1 MSERN
6 AANMSKRELYT
17 LFGALMLTMLLASLD
32 QTIVGTALPTI
43 VGDLNGMDDYTWVVT
58 AYLIATTA
66 STPLYGKLS
75 DLYGRRP
82 VILTAIVIF
91 LVASALAG
99 LSQNMLQLILFR
111 GLQGLGGG
119 GLISL
124 AFTVVSDVVSP
135 RERGKYQGFFGAVFG
150 VSSVAGPVL
159 GGWLAEVDWR
169 WIFYINLPLGFA
181 AMIAVNQ
188 ILRRHSFPTRHRRID
203 YLGAACLIPAV
214 VCLLLAVTWGGGDY
228 AWDSGVILG
237 LLGAAAGLAVAFL
250 VVETRAEE
258 PILPLRMFKQG
269 TFALAAVIALIFG
282 VGMFSGIVY
291 IPLFFQMVR
300 GYSPTASGLLMIPM
314 MAGMVLTSV
323 SSGFV
328 ISRIGRYKWF
338 LVAGSFVITG
348 GLALFSRLHVETP
361 LWLSSLYLL
370 VLGIGMG
377 MFMQPLVLA
386 MQNIVKMEDLGAGTS
401 TNNFARSLGGAIGTA
416 VLGAVMTSKLN
427 DELTENLPGAVAQL
441 SPEQAA
447 SFDETDLSA
456 VMESPTV
463 VAHLPEPV
471 RIVVR
476 QAFTDGL
483 DLVFLVAA
491 AIAAVTIVLALFMP
505 NLTLRGAE
513 PRGKE
518 PEATAAE
525 TRAETSP
532 LRLSFGVVPGASRCC
547 SR

>member
-1 MSERN
+1 MSEPAP
-6 AANMSKRELYT
+6 AALSKRELYT

-43 VGDLNGMDDYTWVVT
+43 VGDLNGMGDYTWVVT

-82 VILTAIVIF
+82 LILVAIAIF
-91 LVASALAG
+91 LTASALAG
-99 LSQNMLQLILFR
+99 LSQTMLQLIIFR

-150 VSSVAGPVL
+150 ISSVAGPVL
-159 GGWLAEVDWR
+159 GGWLSEVDWR
-169 WIFYINLPLGFA
+169 WIFYINLPLGLA
-181 AMIAVNQ
+181 AMVAVDQ
-188 ILRRHSFPTRHRRID
+188 VLRRHRFPTRPRRID
-203 YLGAACLIPAV
+203 YLGAACLVPAV
-214 VCLLLAVTWGGGDY
+214 VCLLLAVTWGGNDY
-228 AWDSGVILG
+228 AWNSVVILG
-237 LLGAAAGLAVAFL
+237 LFAAAAVLTAVFL
-250 VVETRAEE
+250 YIETRAEE

-269 TFALAAVIALIFG
+269 TFALAAVIALVFG
-282 VGMFSGIVY
+282 VAMFSGIVY

-300 GYSPTASGLLMIPM
+300 GYSPTESGLLMIPM

-328 ISRIGRYKWF
+328 ISRLGRYKWF
-338 LVAGSFVITG
+338 LVAGSVVITS
-348 GLALFSRLHVETP
+348 GLALFTQLHVDTP

-386 MQNIVKMEDLGAGTS
+386 MQNIVRVEDLGAGTS
-401 TNNFARSLGGAIGTA
+401 TSNFARSLGGAVGTA
-416 VLGAVMTSKLN
+416 VLGAVMTAKLN
-427 DELTENLPGAVAQL
+427 GELAANLPAAVAEL
-441 SPEQAA
+441 SPAEAA
-447 SFDETDLSA
+447 AFGGTDLSA

-471 RIVVR
+471 RLVVQ

-483 DLVFLVAA
+483 DRVFLVAA
-491 AIAAVTIVLALFMP
+491 LIAAVTIVLTLFMP
-505 NLTLRGAE
+505 NLTLRGAA
-513 PRGKE
+513 PARAGGD
-518 PEATAAE
+518 PDAAAAE
-525 TRAETSP
+525 IRAETAP
-532 LRLSFGVVPGASRCC
+532 
-547 SR
+547 

>member
-1 MSERN
+1 MSER
-6 AANMSKRELYT
+6 AAPTMSRKELYT

-43 VGDLNGMDDYTWVVT
+43 VGDLNGMGDYTWVVT

-75 DLYGRRP
+75 DMYGRRP

-99 LSQNMLQLILFR
+99 LSQTMLQLILFR

-150 VSSVAGPVL
+150 ISSVAGPVL

-169 WIFYINLPLGFA
+169 WIFYINLPLGLA
-181 AMIAVNQ
+181 ALFAVNH
-188 ILRRHSFPTRHRRID
+188 ILRRHKFPTRHRRID
-203 YLGAACLIPAV
+203 YLGAMCLVPAV
-214 VCLLLAVTWGGGDY
+214 VCLLLAVTWGGNEY
-228 AWDSGVILG
+228 AWSSGVIIG
-237 LLGAAAGLAVAFL
+237 LFGAAAVLAATFIY
-250 VVETRAEE
+250 VETRAEE

-269 TFALAAVIALIFG
+269 TFALASVIALIFG
-282 VGMFSGIVY
+282 IAMFSGIVY

-300 GYSPTASGLLMIPM
+300 GYTPTHSGLLMIPM
-314 MAGMVLTSV
+314 MAGLVLTSV

-328 ISRIGRYKWF
+328 ISKVGRYKWF
-338 LVAGSFVITG
+338 LVAGSIVITS
-348 GLALFSRLHVETP
+348 GLALFTQLHVDTP
-361 LWLSSLYLL
+361 LWTSGGFLL

-386 MQNIVKMEDLGAGTS
+386 MQNIVRPEDLGAGTS
-401 TNNFARSLGGAIGTA
+401 TNNFSRSLGGAIGTA
-416 VLGAVMTSKLN
+416 VLGAVMTSRLN
-427 DELTENLPGAVAQL
+427 DELAANLPGAVAQL
-441 SPEQAA
+441 SPDQAA
-447 SFDETDLSA
+447 GFGDIDLSS
-456 VMESPTV
+456 VIESPTV

-471 RIVVR
+471 RLVVQ
-476 QAFTDGL
+476 QAFTGGL
-483 DLVFLVAA
+483 DLVFTVAA
-491 AIAAVTIVLALFMP
+491 SIAAVTIALALFMP
-505 NLTLRGAE
+505 NLTLRGPSPAA
-513 PRGKE
+513 PDDPDAK
-518 PEATAAE
+518 AAE
-525 TRAETSP
+525 IKAETSP
-532 LRLSFGVVPGASRCC
+532 
-547 SR
+547 

>member
-1 MSERN
+1 MSR
-6 AANMSKRELYT
+6 RELYT

-43 VGDLNGMDDYTWVVT
+43 VGDLQGMDDYTWVVT

-66 STPLYGKLS
+66 SVPLYGKLS

-99 LSQNMLQLILFR
+99 LAQNMLQLVLFR

-119 GLISL
+119 GLITL

-135 RERGKYQGFFGAVFG
+135 RERGRYQGFFGAVFG
-150 VSSVAGPVL
+150 ISSVAGPVL

-188 ILRRHSFPTRHRRID
+188 ILRRHHFPTRPHRID
-203 YLGAACLIPAV
+203 WLGASCLVPAV
-214 VCLLLAVTWGGGDY
+214 VSLLLAVTWGGNSY
-228 AWDSGVILG
+228 AWDSAVIIG
-237 LLGAAAGLAVAFL
+237 LFGAAAALTVAFL
-250 VVETRAEE
+250 VVEARAEE

-269 TFALAAVIALIFG
+269 TFALASVIALIFG

-300 GYSPTASGLLMIPM
+300 GYSPTESGLLMLPM
-314 MAGMVLTSV
+314 MCGMVLTSV

-328 ISRIGRYKWF
+328 ISRLGRYKWF
-338 LVAGSFVITG
+338 LVAGAVVITA
-348 GLALFSRLHVETP
+348 GLWLFTNLHVDTP
-361 LWLSSLYLL
+361 LWLSSMYLL

-386 MQNIVKMEDLGAGTS
+386 MQNIVKLEDLGAGTS
-401 TNNFARSLGGAIGTA
+401 TNNFARSLGGAVGTA
-416 VLGAVMTSKLN
+416 VLGAVMTARLSG
-427 DELTENLPGAVAQL
+427 ELDANLPAAVSELDAD
-441 SPEQAA
+441 QAA
-447 SFDETDLSA
+447 AFDESDLNA

-471 RIVVR
+471 RIVVQ

-483 DLVFLVAA
+483 DRVFLVAA
-491 AIAAVTIVLALFMP
+491 CIAGVTIVLTLFMP
-505 NLTLRGAE
+505 NLTLRSTQASVNDD
-513 PRGKE
+513 PDAK
-518 PEATAAE
+518 AAE
-525 TRAETSP
+525 IKAETSP
-532 LRLSFGVVPGASRCC
+532 
-547 SR
+547 

>member
-1 MSERN
+1 MSAPG
-6 AANMSKRELYT
+6 AAGMSRRELYT

-43 VGDLNGMDDYTWVVT
+43 VGDLDGMDDYTWVVT

-66 STPLYGKLS
+66 SVPLYGKLS

-99 LSQNMLQLILFR
+99 LAQNMLQLVIFR

-119 GLISL
+119 GLITL

-135 RERGKYQGFFGAVFG
+135 RDRGRYQGFFGAVFG
-150 VSSVAGPVL
+150 ISSVAGPVL

-188 ILRRHSFPTRHRRID
+188 ILRRHHFPTRPHRID
-203 YLGAACLIPAV
+203 WLGAACLVPAV
-214 VCLLLAVTWGGGDY
+214 VSLLLAVTWGGNDY
-228 AWDSGVILG
+228 AWSSPQIVG
-237 LLGAAAGLAVAFL
+237 LFTAAGVLTAAFVL
-250 VVETRAEE
+250 TETRAKE

-269 TFALAAVIALIFG
+269 TFALASVIALIFG

-300 GYSPTASGLLMIPM
+300 GYSPTESGLLMLPM
-314 MAGMVLTSV
+314 MCGMVLTSV

-328 ISRIGRYKWF
+328 ISRLGRYKWF
-338 LVAGSFVITG
+338 LVAGSIVITS
-348 GLALFSRLHVETP
+348 GLWLFTNLHVETP
-361 LWLSSLYLL
+361 LWLSSAYLL

-386 MQNIVKMEDLGAGTS
+386 MQNIVKLEDLGAGTS
-401 TNNFARSLGGAIGTA
+401 TNNFARSLGGAVGTA
-416 VLGAVMTSKLN
+416 VLGAVMTARLD
-427 DELTENLPGAVAQL
+427 DELGANLPGAVAQL
-441 SPEQAA
+441 TPEEAA
-447 SFDETDLSA
+447 AFGASDLSA

-463 VAHLPEPV
+463 VAHLPDPV
-471 RIVVR
+471 REVVQ

-483 DLVFLVAA
+483 DRVFLVAA
-491 AIAAVTIVLALFMP
+491 CIAAVTVVLTLFMP
-505 NLTLRGAE
+505 NLTLRSTQASLE
-513 PRGKE
+513 DDPDAK
-518 PEATAAE
+518 AAE
-525 TRAETSP
+525 IKAETSP
-532 LRLSFGVVPGASRCC
+532 
-547 SR
+547 

>member
-6 AANMSKRELYT
+6 AANMSRRELYT

-43 VGDLNGMDDYTWVVT
+43 VGDLNGMGDYTWVVT

-150 VSSVAGPVL
+150 ISSVAGPVL
-159 GGWLAEVDWR
+159 GGWLSEVDWR
-169 WIFYINLPLGFA
+169 WIFYINLPTGLA
-181 AMIAVNQ
+181 AMIAVDQ
-188 ILRRHSFPTRHRRID
+188 VLRRHTFPTRHRKVD
-203 YLGAACLIPAV
+203 FLGAACLVPAV
-214 VCLLLAVTWGGGDY
+214 ACLLLAVTWGGNEY
-228 AWDSGVILG
+228 AWGSGVILG
-237 LLGAAAGLAVAFL
+237 LFGAAAVLTAAFL

-258 PILPLRMFKQG
+258 PILPLRMFRQG

-338 LVAGSFVITG
+338 LVAGSLVITG
-348 GLALFSRLHVETP
+348 GLALFTQLHVDTP
-361 LWLSSLYLL
+361 LGLSSLYLL

-386 MQNIVKMEDLGAGTS
+386 MQNIVRIEDLGAGTS

-427 DELTENLPGAVAQL
+427 DELAANLPGAVAQL
-441 SPEQAA
+441 SSEQAA
-447 SFDETDLSA
+447 GFSPNDLSA
-456 VMESPTV
+456 VMESPTA

-471 RIVVR
+471 RIAV
-476 QAFTDGL
+476 QEAFTSGL
-483 DLVFLVAA
+483 DLVFAVAA
-491 AIAAVTIVLALFMP
+491 AIAAVTIALALFMP
-505 NLTLRGAE
+505 NLTLRGA
-513 PRGKE
+513 G
-518 PEATAAE
+518 PENDDPDAKAAE
-525 TRAETSP
+525 IKAETAP
-532 LRLSFGVVPGASRCC
+532 
-547 SR
+547 

>member
-1 MSERN
+1 MSERS
-6 AANMSKRELYT
+6 AGGMSRRELYT

-43 VGDLNGMDDYTWVVT
+43 VGDLNGMGNYTWVVT

-66 STPLYGKLS
+66 SVPLYGKLS

-119 GLISL
+119 GLITL

-135 RERGKYQGFFGAVFG
+135 RERGRYQGFFGAVFG

-188 ILRRHSFPTRHRRID
+188 ILRRHRFPTRQRKID
-203 YLGAACLIPAV
+203 WLGAGCLVPAV
-214 VCLLLAVTWGGGDY
+214 VCLLLAVTWGGDEY
-228 AWDSGVILG
+228 AWGSGVVLG
-237 LLGAAAGLAVAFL
+237 LFGAAAALAAAFL
-250 VVETRAEE
+250 VVETRADE

-291 IPLFFQMVR
+291 VPLFFQMVR
-300 GYSPTASGLLMIPM
+300 GYSPTESGLLMIPM

-328 ISRIGRYKWF
+328 ISKIGRYKWF
-338 LVAGSFVITG
+338 LVAGSLVITG
-348 GLALFSRLHVETP
+348 GLALFTQLHVDTP

-386 MQNIVKMEDLGAGTS
+386 MQNIVKVEDLGAGTS
-401 TNNFARSLGGAIGTA
+401 TNNFSRSLGGAIGTA

-427 DELTENLPGAVAQL
+427 DELTADLPGAVAQL

-447 SFDETDLSA
+447 AFDQTDLSA

-505 NLTLRGAE
+505 NLELRGAE
-513 PRGKE
+513 PRRID
-518 PEATAAE
+518 PEAEAAE
-525 TRAETSP
+525 IRAETAP
-532 LRLSFGVVPGASRCC
+532 
-547 SR
+547 

>member
-1 MSERN
+1 MSAPS
-6 AANMSKRELYT
+6 AAGMSRRELYT

-43 VGDLNGMDDYTWVVT
+43 VGDLDGMGDYTWVVT

-66 STPLYGKLS
+66 SVPLYGKLS

-99 LSQNMLQLILFR
+99 LAQNMLQLILFR

-119 GLISL
+119 GLITL

-188 ILRRHSFPTRHRRID
+188 ILRRHRFPTRPHRID
-203 YLGAACLIPAV
+203 WLGAGCLVPAV
-214 VCLLLAVTWGGGDY
+214 VSLLLAVTWGGDDY
-228 AWDSGVILG
+228 AWDSPQILG
-237 LLGAAAGLAVAFL
+237 LFTAAAVLTAAFVL
-250 VVETRAEE
+250 VEARAEE
-258 PILPLRMFKQG
+258 PILPLRMFRQG
-269 TFALAAVIALIFG
+269 TFALASVIALIFG

-300 GYSPTASGLLMIPM
+300 GYSPTESGLLMLPM

-328 ISRIGRYKWF
+328 ISRLGRYKWF
-338 LVAGSFVITG
+338 LVAGSIVITA
-348 GLALFSRLHVETP
+348 GLWLFTHLHVDTP
-361 LWLSSLYLL
+361 LWLSGAYLL
-370 VLGIGMG
+370 VLGVGMG

-386 MQNIVKMEDLGAGTS
+386 MQNIVKVEDLGAGTS

-416 VLGAVMTSKLN
+416 ALGAVMTARLN
-427 DELTENLPGAVAQL
+427 DELAANLPGAVAQL
-441 SPEQAA
+441 PPERAA
-447 SFDETDLSA
+447 GFGETDLSA

-471 RIVVR
+471 RVVVR

-483 DLVFLVAA
+483 DRVFAVAA
-491 AIAAVTIVLALFMP
+491 CIAAVTIALALLMP
-505 NLTLRGAE
+505 NLTLRSAQASIRDD
-513 PRGKE
+513 PDAK
-518 PEATAAE
+518 AAE
-525 TRAETSP
+525 VKAETAP
-532 LRLSFGVVPGASRCC
+532 
-547 SR
+547 

>member
-6 AANMSKRELYT
+6 AANMSRRELYT

-43 VGDLNGMDDYTWVVT
+43 VGDLNGMGDYTWVVT

-82 VILTAIVIF
+82 VILAAIVIF

-159 GGWLAEVDWR
+159 GGWLSEVDWR
-169 WIFYINLPLGFA
+169 WIFYINLPTGLA
-181 AMIAVNQ
+181 AMIAVDQ
-188 ILRRHSFPTRHRRID
+188 VLRRHRFPTRHRRID
-203 YLGAACLIPAV
+203 YLGATCLVPAV
-214 VCLLLAVTWGGGDY
+214 VCLLLAVTWGGNEY
-228 AWDSGVILG
+228 AWGSGVILG
-237 LLGAAAGLAVAFL
+237 LFGAAAALTAAFL
-250 VVETRAEE
+250 VVETRADE

-300 GYSPTASGLLMIPM
+300 GYSPTESGLLMIPM

-338 LVAGSFVITG
+338 LVAGSLVITG
-348 GLALFSRLHVETP
+348 GLALFTQLHVDTP

-386 MQNIVKMEDLGAGTS
+386 MQNIVKIEDLGAGTS

-427 DELTENLPGAVAQL
+427 DELAVNLPGAVAQL

-447 SFDETDLSA
+447 GVSPDDLAA

-471 RIVVR
+471 RIVV
-476 QAFTDGL
+476 QDAFTSGL
-483 DLVFLVAA
+483 DLVFAVAA

-505 NLTLRGAE
+505 NLTLRGAV
-513 PRGKE
+513 
-518 PEATAAE
+518 PERDDPDAKAAE
-525 TRAETSP
+525 IRAETAP
-532 LRLSFGVVPGASRCC
+532 
-547 SR
+547 

>member
-1 MSERN
+1 MTERA
-6 AANMSKRELYT
+6 AANMSRRELYT

-43 VGDLNGMDDYTWVVT
+43 VGDLDGMGDYTWVVT

-188 ILRRHSFPTRHRRID
+188 ILRRHTFPTRQRKID
-203 YLGAACLIPAV
+203 YLGATCLVPAV
-214 VCLLLAVTWGGGDY
+214 VCLLLAVTWGGSDY
-228 AWDSGVILG
+228 AWDSGVIVG
-237 LLGAAAGLAVAFL
+237 LFAAAAALTVAFL
-250 VVETRAEE
+250 YVETRAEE

-269 TFALAAVIALIFG
+269 TLALAAVIALVFG

-338 LVAGSFVITG
+338 LVAGSLVITG
-348 GLALFSRLHVETP
+348 GLALFSRLHVDTP

-386 MQNIVKMEDLGAGTS
+386 MQNIVSVEDLGAGTS

-416 VLGAVMTSKLN
+416 VLGAVMTSRLN
-427 DELTENLPGAVAQL
+427 DELAENLPEAVAQL
-441 SPEQAA
+441 PPEQAA
-447 SFDETDLSA
+447 AFGETDLSQ

-471 RIVVR
+471 RVVVQ

-483 DLVFLVAA
+483 DRVFLVAA
-491 AIAAVTIVLALFMP
+491 GIAAVTIVLSLLMP
-505 NLTLRGAE
+505 NLTLRGA
-513 PRGKE
+513 G
-518 PEATAAE
+518 PEHDPETKAAE
-525 TRAETSP
+525 IRAETTP
-532 LRLSFGVVPGASRCC
+532 
-547 SR
+547 